1 MPRMIY
7 AICYVS
13 DASKELKN
21 EDLRLLYKQ
30 TIQNNQRSQ
39 ITGVLIYK
47 DGSFF
52 QILEGEKQTLISLF
66 EKIKEDTR
74 HSHILTLFSKESVR
88 VFEDYQTGFSIV
100 DSYEGLESLRSFLA
114 DKRDISTTSACVEG
128 IIKSVLKV

>member
-1 MPRMIY
+1 MSPMIY

-13 DASKELKN
+13 DASMELKN
-21 EDLRLLYKQ
+21 EDLTLLYEQ
-30 TIQNNQRSQ
+30 TVQNNYRLDV
-39 ITGVLIYK
+39 TGVLIYK

-52 QILEGEKQTLISLF
+52 QILEGKKQTLISLF
-66 EKIKEDTR
+66 EKIKMDTR
-74 HSHILTLFSKESVR
+74 HSHVITLFSKESVR
-88 VFEDYQTGFSIV
+88 IFEDYQTGFSIV